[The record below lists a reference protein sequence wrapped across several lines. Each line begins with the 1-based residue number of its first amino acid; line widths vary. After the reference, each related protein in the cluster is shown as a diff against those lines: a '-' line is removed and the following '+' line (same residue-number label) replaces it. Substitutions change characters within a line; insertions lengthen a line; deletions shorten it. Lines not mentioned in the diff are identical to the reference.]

1 MFYSQFILAKKG
13 PLGTI
18 WIAAHLERKLR
29 KNQVADTDIGVS
41 VVLHGVYFYDSSSN
55 TAKQK
60 VAIRCLRF
68 LVRTFFHISGFPVP
82 PLHHTKDSILF
93 PEVPIALRLSSHL
106 LLGVVR
112 IYSRK
117 VNYLFDD
124 CSEAL
129 LKIKQAFRS
138 TAVDL
143 PPEESTAPYHS
154 ITLPETFDLDDFEL
168 PDSDIFQGNYVD
180 HHISTREQIT
190 LQDTME
196 GVVYSTSQFG
206 LDERFG
212 DGDTSQI
219 GLDLDEDLFLDK
231 VVAPGFGGDASIL
244 GGDPKIVQPTLLRE
258 DDAEPTEISSA
269 RPDTNTTAQLQ
280 AIAPKIDYAEYA
292 QAPTTPGLVEQPNL
306 SVIQD
311 TLACDDHLEPED
323 HNLTEF
329 MSKDD
334 DIGACDQLSHRFED
348 QTAGN
353 CGLVNDVNHD
363 TVLRDPAVENGY
375 ISDGQIIREA
385 TQQGDSLALLETA
398 DNISPDNALPV
409 SLPTLELTKIIEP
422 RSSAYAGAIHSAI
435 DPQEQVKNGE
445 NETVKSIDP
454 RLDISSTMQNPEFVL
469 ETSCKNIGDV
479 LEINQISSEPEQCN
493 NVEVAKESS
502 IHGNSLASSAGCL
515 LLSRT
520 ELELSQE
527 RENSRT
533 SNPATPQ
540 GMLSGHWH
548 VLKSCNSSLSRPG
561 SSGKPG
567 TLSSLTSEIIE
578 LSTSMTS
585 GNDAFN
591 SLRNSIEVQGLFC
604 NFNDCLYMMYN
615 SLWNFLYLIELLCS
629 YVSDAE
635 CHERYSPKAGSEATD
650 STLSEDTRAEQI
662 KLEDVGHADLMDIP
676 LEESNSACLD
686 LPAPERL
693 LSVRNTIPDA
703 SNDLLMVSIPDK
715 GNLAEGEAGVAGV
728 ENFSGRKRSYTEIT
742 ETANSIH
749 SVESLALSRSKQ
761 SSEFIPDDD
770 DLLSSILVG
779 RTSVLKMKPT
789 PSIPEE
795 APAKRPRSI
804 ARVVAKR
811 KVLMDDTVILHG
823 DTIRRQ
829 LTSTEDIRRIRKKA
843 PCSRPEIWIM
853 QKRLLEDEIFTEPLH
868 AGISAELI
876 LLHSQAYDL
885 SGIKVCQDDEESYEE
900 TAKRMESL
908 QRFADETAIQG
919 VPELSE
925 VQTDRYVQPAK
936 EGDLP
941 SDFHGG
947 GDATALQMK
956 ASSDKLQHNTLEH
969 EPLGERGEMEIDG
982 RSTLAGEE
990 NCAVIPGVE
999 PSSLA
1004 TPASEGNCSTAAGD
1018 VVQSAPLEESKLA
1031 GATLE
1036 KNVLFSSPDQEVGG
1050 HSIEKGFGIIDDKVD
1065 GTGCII
1071 ATESGKKAR
1080 VCLDKS
1086 EDGRL
1091 VESMADIDVG
1101 FFGPTK
1107 SVGPSQITM
1116 CLGNGGHNNIVVE
1129 CANQATENT
1138 SKSELGPVDGDEFVN
1153 MELAYGDKN
1162 KTFDVVCH
1170 EESKIDSFDPVKL
1183 DVDVKIASF
1192 NEGEDAGC
1200 QELNLQDIG
1209 DTSAAQNVVDADFTA
1224 PHQCA
1229 VRDQIG
1235 CIQNKPVSLDLV
1247 SHRFPGCH
1255 GNTSMPVQSRDN
1267 FKIFLL
1273 AVGFKVFSLVTCA
1286 KHFFAVLQ
1294 DLQNTFVGHDTG
1306 IHLSFAISE
1315 FLNVDDDEIP
1325 EEDGFVLSTEETRI
1339 NENSGWSS
1347 RTRAVAKY
1355 LQSLFDKEAEHGR
1368 KVFPMDNLLPG
1379 KTRKEASRMFFETLV
1394 LKTRDYIN
1402 VEQINPFDNIDIK
1415 PRVKLMKSD
1424 F

>member
-41 VVLHGVYFYDSSSN
+41 VEIEFWIPTGEGIGQKKQPTVFDVLTSSFLRGVYCYHSYSETERSI
-55 TAKQK
+55 K
-60 VAIRCLRF
+60 VL
-68 LVRTFFHISGFPVP
+68 P
-82 PLHHTKDSILF
+82 DSILF

-168 PDSDIFQGNYVD
+168 PDSDIFKGNYVD
-180 HHISTREQIT
+180 HHISTQEQIT

-231 VVAPGFGGDASIL
+231 VVAPGFGGGASIL
-244 GGDPKIVQPTLLRE
+244 GGDPKIVRPTLLRE
-258 DDAEPTEISSA
+258 DTAEPAEISSA
-269 RPDTNTTAQLQ
+269 RPDTNTTAQFE
-280 AIAPKIDYAEYA
+280 AIALKIDYAEYA

-323 HNLTEF
+323 HNLAEF
-329 MSKDD
+329 VSKDD
-334 DIGACDQLSHRFED
+334 DIGACNKLDHHFED
-348 QTAGN
+348 DNAGKRR
-353 CGLVNDVNHD
+353 LVDDVNHD
-363 TVLRDPAVENGY
+363 TALLYPAVENGY
-375 ISDGQIIREA
+375 ISDGPKIREA
-385 TQQGDSLALLETA
+385 TQQGDHLALLETL
-398 DNISPDNALPV
+398 DNISPDNALSV
-409 SLPTLELTKIIEP
+409 SLP
-422 RSSAYAGAIHSAI
+422 GAIHSAI
-435 DPQEQVKNGE
+435 DSQEQVKNGE
-445 NETVKSIDP
+445 DETVKGIVS
-454 RLDISSTMQNPEFVL
+454 RLDVSSTMLNPESVL
-469 ETSCKNIGDV
+469 EDSSKNIGDV
-479 LEINQISSEPEQCN
+479 LENSCLIDNTSEINERSSKSAQCN

-502 IHGNSLASSAGCL
+502 SHNNLLVSSAGSL
-515 LLSRT
+515 SPSRT
-520 ELELSQE
+520 ELELVEAQPAQAG
-527 RENSRT
+527 ENSRT
-533 SNPATPQ
+533 LNPTIPQ
-540 GMLSGHWH
+540 GMLSGQLH
-548 VLKSCNSSLSRPG
+548 VLKSCNSSLSRPE
-561 SSGKPG
+561 SSDKPEA
-567 TLSSLTSEIIE
+567 LSSLTSEVVE
-578 LSTSMTS
+578 LSTSVAS
-585 GNDAFN
+585 VNEAFN
-591 SLRNSIEVQGLFC
+591 SLRNPIEVQDEGR
-604 NFNDCLYMMYN
+604 
-615 SLWNFLYLIELLCS
+615 
-629 YVSDAE
+629 
-635 CHERYSPKAGSEATD
+635 HERYSPKAGLEATD

-662 KLEDVGHADLMDIP
+662 KLEDVGHANLMDAP

-693 LSVRNTIPDA
+693 LSVQGAIPDA
-703 SNDLLMVSIPDK
+703 SNDLLMLSTPDK
-715 GNLAEGEAGVAGV
+715 GNLVEVEAGITGV
-728 ENFSGRKRSYTEIT
+728 ESFSGRKRSFTETT

-749 SVESLALSRSKQ
+749 SVESLTLSRSKQ

-795 APAKRPRSI
+795 APAKRPRSTT
-804 ARVVAKR
+804 RVVTKR
-811 KVLMDDTVILHG
+811 KVLMDDTMILHG
-823 DTIRRQ
+823 DIIRQQ

-853 QKRLLEDEIFTEPLH
+853 QKQLLEDEIFIEPLH
-868 AGISAELI
+868 MGISTELI

-885 SGIKVCQDDEESYEE
+885 SRIKVYQDDEESCKE
-900 TAKRMESL
+900 TAKNMESL
-908 QRFADETAIQG
+908 KILNFDDETAIQR
-919 VPELSE
+919 VSELSE
-925 VQTDRYVQPAK
+925 VQTDGYVQPAD
-936 EGDLP
+936 GGVLP
-941 SDFHGG
+941 SDFHGV
-947 GDATALQMK
+947 GDGTALQMK
-956 ASSDKLQHNTLEH
+956 ATSDKLQHKTLEH
-969 EPLGERGEMEIDG
+969 ESLGEISEMEIDG
-982 RSTLAGEE
+982 GSTLAGEA

-999 PSSLA
+999 PSSMT
-1004 TPASEGNCSTAAGD
+1004 TPASEDNCGTAAGN
-1018 VVQSAPLEESKLA
+1018 VAQSAPLEESKIA
-1031 GATLE
+1031 SATLE
-1036 KNVLFSSPDQEVGG
+1036 KTVFFLSPDQEVGG
-1050 HSIEKGFGIIDDKVD
+1050 HSIEKGFGMVDKVD
-1065 GTGCII
+1065 DTGCIA
-1071 ATESGKKAR
+1071 ATESGKK
-1080 VCLDKS
+1080 VGICLDKS

-1091 VESMADIDVG
+1091 AESIADVDVEFS
-1101 FFGPTK
+1101 
-1107 SVGPSQITM
+1107 GPSNSVNPSQETM
-1116 CLGNGGHNNIVVE
+1116 CLENGGNSDIVVE
-1129 CANQATENT
+1129 RANQAIEHT
-1138 SKSELGPVDGDEFVN
+1138 SKSELGAVSGDEFVS

-1162 KTFDVVCH
+1162 QALDAVCH
-1170 EESKIDSFDPVKL
+1170 EKSKNDSFDSVKL
-1183 DVDVKIASF
+1183 GADMKICSF

-1209 DTSAAQNVVDADFTA
+1209 DTSTAQNIVDADFTA
-1224 PHQCA
+1224 PDQLA
-1229 VRDQIG
+1229 VRDQI
-1235 CIQNKPVSLDLV
+1235 
-1247 SHRFPGCH
+1247 SH
-1255 GNTSMPVQSRDN
+1255 DN

-1286 KHFFAVLQ
+1286 KDIFTVLQ
-1294 DLQNTFVGHDTG
+1294 DLQNTFVGHDTVIPDAIVE
-1306 IHLSFAISE
+1306 IHFSFAFSE

-1325 EEDGFVLSTEETRI
+1325 EEDGFAPSTEETRI

-1368 KVFPMDNLLPG
+1368 KVPPMDNLLAG

-1402 VEQINPFDNIDIK
+1402 VEQINPFGNIDIK